1 MKYSVEIAG
10 RTFVVDVEGTSVTVD
25 GKPLE
30 AALDVATG
38 PIRRLITERRSL
50 EVVLEPGD
58 VSGLWTV
65 SGAGARLNAMVLDER
80 SRSIKTMVG
89 KTATAAQPASL
100 KAPMPG
106 LVVRVLVIAGDQ
118 VAAGQGLVVMEA
130 MKMENELK
138 AAAAGTVKR
147 VRVKPGDK
155 VEKGAVLIE
164 LE

>member
-1 MKYSVEIAG
+1 MKYSVEIGG
-10 RTFVVDVEGTSVTVD
+10 RVFVVDIEGTEVS
-25 GKPLE
+25 LE
-30 AALDVATG
+30 GRPVAAALDAAAG

-65 SGAGARLNAMVLDER
+65 SGAGVRLPARVLDER

-89 KTATAAQPASL
+89 KTTTAGQPASL

-106 LVVRVLVIAGDQ
+106 LVVRVLVIAGDH
-118 VAAGQGLVVMEA
+118 VTAGAGLVVMEA

-147 VRVKPGDK
+147 VLVKPGDK
-155 VEKGAVLIE
+155 VEKGAMLIE